1 MNTTILNYPGFQTLP
16 KGAKQMLLFS
26 ETHFFDPPAP
36 HYAEENVAVEE
47 ARARGNTLFRVIP
60 IHSIFPAPQRIEI
73 TLCA

>member
-1 MNTTILNYPGFQTLP
+1 
-16 KGAKQMLLFS
+16 MLLFS